1 MDKLHGNRS
10 YNGEVYLMQKIHG
23 NCACSFF
30 RKKCNLYI
38 CFWMNE
44 IECLMAKYSIC
55 VIVHV
60 CASEYAFVYVSVNTN
75 EPNCKTSILA
85 YF

>member
-1 MDKLHGNRS
+1 MATDHTMEKSTSCKKYMAIVHVL
-10 YNGEVYLMQKIHG
+10 
-23 NCACSFF
+23 FF

-75 EPNCKTSILA
+75 EPNCKTSILV